1 MRHPYRRAGAV
12 IVAGSVVWLVGISPV
27 PQVYTTQDPAERL
40 RLLMRGERGWIM
52 GHHLAAAGTAAV
64 PMGFAAFARALPGGT
79 AKTFAR
85 ASAAALLAGAPL
97 FVYSLSRRASDLER
111 FAYRRGSNAPFLGY
125 SWLHIAGLGALGA
138 GLLRSPA
145 KRWVGLTASGA
156 ASVFGI
162 ILLTAKDIPPFV
174 FYLTEGLVGVF
185 LIAWDD
191 ETGSGPPDPA
201 EDGRGIAMGVG

>member
-12 IVAGSVVWLVGISPV
+12 IVAGSFVWLVGISPV
-27 PQVYTTQDPAERL
+27 PRVYTTADPAERL
-40 RLLMRGERGWIM
+40 RLLLRGERGWII

-64 PMGFAAFARALPGGT
+64 PMGFAALARGVPNGT
-79 AKTFAR
+79 AKTLAG

-111 FAYRRGSNAPFLGY
+111 FAYRRGSNLPFLGY
-125 SWLHIAGLGALGA
+125 SWLHIAGLGALGW

-145 KRWVGLTASGA
+145 KRWAGLTASGA
-156 ASVFGI
+156 ASLFGV

-174 FYLTEGLVGVF
+174 FYLTEAAVGAY
-185 LIAWDD
+185 LMTWEDPEPEPD
-191 ETGSGPPDPA
+191 EPDF
-201 EDGRGIAMGVG
+201 D